1 MRFKQLALALA
12 GLGLSVGAMAAASQ
26 FFDPPRPVAAG
37 SMPVTPS
44 TLVSAARGASS
55 ARTTSTATTS
65 LSTTTGGTLAD
76 ATPTEPLPPGTG
88 GVSAINKALQLIIT
102 SLINIPV
109 IPDVIIALIRAREET
124 VPNARQT
131 AAVTTRDQ
139 PVPIRLRAL
148 GPGGD
153 FLADETDPLYQ
164 YKVIEQPKHG
174 TLSGTPPHLVYT
186 PDPGFTGFDRLKFQ
200 VGYPLQLLPLP
211 KVAQIDIKVNGSYNN
226 FESGQVRPLALNSDK
241 TRLYAVN
248 TPDNRLEIFDVTQTV
263 PRLLDSVP
271 VGLEPVAVSL
281 RNDGEAWVVNTLS
294 DSVSVVDLA
303 APKPVV
309 KRTLQV
315 GDEPQDIVFAGPN
328 KQRAFVTTAHR
339 GQNSPSDPALLTPG
353 VGRADVWVFDAPSV
367 DQAQGDATPLKVL
380 PLFGM
385 PARGLAVSPDG
396 GTVYAAI
403 FKSGNQTTVVGST
416 NLILGPNS
424 TKYGKKGLSTD
435 ASGFGGSNLEILGAK
450 KAPNTGVIVQYKN
463 GHWVDSY
470 GTNWDAFVPYSLP
483 DKDVFAIDANA
494 ASPVVK
500 QEIPHVGTSLFNIAV
515 NPVSGALYVSNYEA
529 RNLERFEGDDRTDGK
544 LSVNGRFI
552 RNQITVIKNGQVLP
566 RNLNKHLVDA
576 QTLGSPGDSQRSLA
590 MPLQMQ
596 VSDNG
601 QTLYLAAYGSSK
613 IGVFNVD
620 QLENDS
626 FVPSESAQ
634 ITVSGGGPAG
644 LVLDEARGR
653 MYVLTRFNN
662 SIAVVNTASRAEAAS
677 VPMYNP
683 EPDFVVKG
691 RPFLYDAR
699 FASAKGDVSCGTC
712 HLFGDMDGL
721 AWDLGN
727 PKDTWKPNPRK
738 YSDPLSLFLAT
749 RANHPLKGPMT
760 TQSFRGLEFQ
770 GPQHWRGD
778 RTGAKRVNGEQ
789 LEKAAFKEF
798 RVAFTGLLARAQ
810 QPTEDQLNQFTDFI
824 MQLRYPPNPIRN
836 LDNSL
841 TPNQAAG
848 KEVFYNQL
856 TSGFP
861 TFRDDIGIMNG
872 SMLTCNECHSLQ
884 PDSQR
889 FGGST
894 LMSFESTPISQDFKI
909 PHFRNLYQ
917 KVGKFGFNIRGF
929 ASQFMGDQVSGFG
942 FLNDGT
948 VDTVDTFIR
957 FGTREAG
964 FDSRVFVFR
973 SQDDIPKVA
982 DFLYVTDT
990 GLAPIVGQ
998 QVTLSA
1004 SNAGAVSRLDLLE
1017 QRAVAHTRTGG
1028 PLTPECDLVASA
1040 KVNGQPYGLL
1050 LQDDGK
1056 FVTDSA
1062 VYPSISDADLRG
1074 LLTQE
1079 GNSATFT
1086 CAPPGSGRR
1095 IALDRDE
1102 DGIFNGADTVASGRA
1117 VTTIQPY
1124 NNENETDEME
1134 DSLQS
1139 NYLLEIV
1146 EKALLRWP
1154 DFTLR

>member
-26 FFDPPRPVAAG
+26 FFDPPRPAAAG
-37 SMPVTPS
+37 STPVTPS
-44 TLVSAARGASS
+44 TLVSTARGASS
-55 ARTTSTATTS
+55 ARTTATATTS
-65 LSTTTGGTLAD
+65 LSTTDGALAD
-76 ATPTEPLPPGTG
+76 ETPTEPLPPGTG
-88 GVSAINKALQLIIT
+88 GVTGINKAIQLIIT
-102 SLINIPV
+102 SLINIPI
-109 IPDVIIALIRAREET
+109 IPDAITALIRAREET
-124 VPNARQT
+124 TPHARQT
-131 AAVTTRDQ
+131 AALTTRDQ

-164 YKVIEQPKHG
+164 YKVVEQPKHG

-186 PDPGFTGFDRLKFQ
+186 PNPGFTGFDRLKFQ

-211 KVAQIDIKVNGSYNN
+211 TVSQVDIKVIGSYNT

-281 RNDGEAWVVNTLS
+281 RNDNEAWVVNTLS

-303 APKPVV
+303 APKPAV

-315 GDEPQDIVFAGPN
+315 GDEPQDIVFAGPG
-328 KQRAFVTTAHR
+328 KQRAFIATAHR
-339 GQNSPSDPALLTPG
+339 GQNSPVDPALETPG
-353 VGRADVWVFDAPSV
+353 VGRADVWVFDAPTV
-367 DQAQGDATPLKVL
+367 DQAQGDAAPLKIL
-380 PLFGM
+380 TLFGM
-385 PARGLAVSPDG
+385 PGRALAVSPDG

-403 FKSGNQTTVVGST
+403 FKSGNQTTVVGAN

-424 TKYGKKGLSTD
+424 TKYGKKGLTTD
-435 ASGFGGSNLEILGAK
+435 ASGLGGSNLEILGAK

-470 GTNWDAFVPYSLP
+470 GTNWDAYVPYSLP

-515 NPVSGALYVSNYEA
+515 NPVSGALYVSNYDA
-529 RNLERFEGDDRTDGK
+529 RNFERFEGDDRTDGK

-552 RNQITVIKNGQVLP
+552 RNQITVIKSGQVLP
-566 RNLNKHLVDA
+566 RNLNKHLVDS
-576 QTLGSPGDSQRSLA
+576 QTLGAPGDSERSLA

-596 VSDNG
+596 VTDNG

-613 IGVFNVD
+613 IGVFNTS

-626 FVPSESAQ
+626 FVPSESAH
-634 ITVSGGGPAG
+634 INVSGGGPAG

-662 SIAVVNTASRAEAAS
+662 SIAVVNTATRSETAS

-699 FASAKGDVSCGTC
+699 FNSAKGDVSCGSC

-727 PKDTWKPNPRK
+727 PKEKWTENPRK
-738 YSDPLSLFLAT
+738 YSDPLSLILAT
-749 RANHPLKGPMT
+749 RAFHPLKGPMT

-778 RTGAKRVNGEQ
+778 RTGAKRVNGEL

-841 TPNQAAG
+841 TANQAAG
-848 KEVFYNQL
+848 KEVFFNQL
-856 TSGFP
+856 STGFP
-861 TFRDDIGIMNG
+861 TFRDDIGISNG
-872 SMLTCNECHSLQ
+872 SMLTCNECHEVH

-889 FGGST
+889 FGSST
-894 LMSFESTPISQDFKI
+894 LMSFEGTSISQDFKI

-917 KVGKFGFNIRGF
+917 KVGKFGFNMRGF
-929 ASQFMGDQVSGFG
+929 ASTQMGDQVSGFG
-942 FLNDGT
+942 FLNDGSL
-948 VDTVDTFIR
+948 DTVSTFLR
-957 FGTREAG
+957 FGARDGG
-964 FDSRVFVFR
+964 FDTRLFVFR
-973 SQDDIPKVA
+973 SPADVAKVS
-982 DFLYVTDT
+982 DFLYTTDT
-990 GLAPIVGQ
+990 GFAPIVGQ
-998 QVTLSA
+998 QVTLG
-1004 SNAGAVSRLDLLE
+1004 AGKTGAASRLDLLE
-1017 QRAVAHTRTGG
+1017 QRALAHTRSGG

-1040 KVNGQPYGLL
+1040 KIFGQSYGLL

-1062 VYPSISDADLRG
+1062 VYPSISDADLRN

-1086 CAPPGSGRR
+1086 CAPPGSGQR

-1102 DGIFNGADTVASGRA
+1102 DGIFNGADTVTSGRA

-1124 NNENETDEME
+1124 NNENETDRFETAVE
-1134 DSLQS
+1134 S
-1139 NYLLEIV
+1139 NYFLEIV
-1146 EKALLRWP
+1146 LRALLRWP